1 MWHGSFHWNYIL
13 NFRVL
18 FCYIIQDPKISET
31 VARRCSVK
39 KVFLKSCKMY
49 GKNLYR
55 SLFCNKVEH
64 IKHVILVFLQL
75 TCNEYLP
82 VQVTQQKLAAI
93 KIFPKDQDSGYS
105 LYWQTSVNYS
115 FNFESES
122 HNHATNHCKN
132 QGLGWNHS
140 VEYNLQAC
148 QWVVIPSSDPRD
160 RARAGRHVG
169 KSICQRDW
177 SHRQYNK
184 FYR

>member
-1 MWHGSFHWNYIL
+1 ML

-39 KVFLKSCKMY
+39 KVFLKFCKMY

-75 TCNEYLP
+75 TCYEYLP
-82 VQVTQQKLAAI
+82 VQVTQQKLAAV

-105 LYWQTSVNYS
+105 LYWQTLFNYS

-122 HNHATNHCKN
+122 HNHATNH
-132 QGLGWNHS
+132 S

-148 QWVVIPSSDPRD
+148 QWKLIPSSDPRD
-160 RARAGRHVG
+160 RARAGRHVV
-169 KSICQRDW
+169 KSICQLDRTGNITNFTDNCAKTKI
-177 SHRQYNK
+177 SFFLRTQK
-184 FYR
+184 RLVV